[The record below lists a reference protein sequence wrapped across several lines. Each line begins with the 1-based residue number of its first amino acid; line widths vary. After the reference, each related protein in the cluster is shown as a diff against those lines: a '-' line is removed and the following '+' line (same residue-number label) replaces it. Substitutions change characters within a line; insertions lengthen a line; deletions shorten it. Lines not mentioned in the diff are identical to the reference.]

1 MCKCRILEAA
11 NVDAYLFDNMVIE
24 ELAIQDV
31 VKATTMDFACTVD
44 RLKRTPE
51 NPFLLRH
58 VYELMQFMQSD
69 NCFQF
74 MDMEPDTYIEMML
87 AGAGLTVR
95 DVLAKVS
102 CCQVCTAGN
111 SGGMTAKKRQAM
123 AALPP
128 VEKRNSSYNNFGG
141 WYGST

>member
-11 NVDAYLFDNMVIE
+11 NVDAYLFDNMLIE

-31 VKATTMDFACTVD
+31 VTATTMDFACTVD

-74 MDMEPDTYIEMML
+74 IDMEPDTYIEMML

-102 CCQVCTAGN
+102 RCQVCNAGN
-111 SGGMTAKKRQAM
+111 SGGVTAKNRQAM
-123 AALPP
+123 AVRPP
-128 VEKRNSSYNNFGG
+128 VEKRNSSYNIYGG

>member
-1 MCKCRILEAA
+1 MCKCKILEAA

-31 VKATTMDFACTVD
+31 VKATTMDFAYTVD

-69 NCFQF
+69 ECFRF

-87 AGAGLTVR
+87 AGAGLSVK
-95 DVLAKVS
+95 DVLKKVFHNPTNVGGDYGVKNAS
-102 CCQVCTAGN
+102 GAMYMAGI
-111 SGGMTAKKRQAM
+111 MPEKK
-123 AALPP
+123 L
-128 VEKRNSSYNNFGG
+128 KRSYNIHGG
-141 WYGST
+141 CYGCT

>member
-69 NCFQF
+69 DCFQF

-95 DVLAKVS
+95 DVLEKVS

-111 SGGMTAKKRQAM
+111 SGGMTAKNRQAM
-123 AALPP
+123 AARPP
-128 VEKRNSSYNNFGG
+128 VEKRNSSYNIYGG

>member
-31 VKATTMDFACTVD
+31 VKATTMDFAYTVD

-69 NCFQF
+69 DCFQF

-87 AGAGLTVR
+87 AGGGLTVR

-111 SGGMTAKKRQAM
+111 SGGMTAKNRQAM
-123 AALPP
+123 AAQPP
-128 VEKRNSSYNNFGG
+128 VEKRNSSYNIYGG

>member
-11 NVDAYLFDNMVIE
+11 NVDAYLFDNMVME

-69 NCFQF
+69 DSFQF
-74 MDMEPDTYIEMML
+74 MDMEPDTYIEIML
-87 AGAGLTVR
+87 AGAGLSVK
-95 DVLAKVS
+95 DVLEKVFHNLTRVGS
-102 CCQVCTAGN
+102 DYGGKNASGAICMAGKMPEKKMKRSYKIHGGCYGCT
-111 SGGMTAKKRQAM
+111 
-123 AALPP
+123 
-128 VEKRNSSYNNFGG
+128 
-141 WYGST
+141 

>member
-69 NCFQF
+69 DCFQF

-95 DVLAKVS
+95 DVLEKVS

-111 SGGMTAKKRQAM
+111 SGSMTAKNRQAM
-123 AALPP
+123 AARPP
-128 VEKRNSSYNNFGG
+128 VEKRNSSYNIYGG

>member
-11 NVDAYLFDNMVIE
+11 NVDAYLLDNMVIE

-74 MDMEPDTYIEMML
+74 MDMEPDTYIEIML
-87 AGAGLTVR
+87 AGAGLSVK
-95 DVLAKVS
+95 DVLEKVFHNPTHVGGDHGVKNTS
-102 CCQVCTAGN
+102 GAMCLAGI
-111 SGGMTAKKRQAM
+111 MPEKK
-123 AALPP
+123 L
-128 VEKRNSSYNNFGG
+128 KRSYNIHGG
-141 WYGST
+141 CCGCT